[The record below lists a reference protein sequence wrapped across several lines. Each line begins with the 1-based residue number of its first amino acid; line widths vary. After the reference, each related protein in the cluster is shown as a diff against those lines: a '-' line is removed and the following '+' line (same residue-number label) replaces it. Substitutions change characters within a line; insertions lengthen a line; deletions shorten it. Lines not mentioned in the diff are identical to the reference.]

1 MEFRR
6 VLCRSFRS
14 SCPVQQPF
22 IDGRCGPHDMCLREF
37 GHHEFTPTRAQ
48 ATTQCGIADQCL
60 DRVGDRGC
68 IAWWD
73 DERILSTAADLA
85 AAGKS
90 GRDDGAA
97 GCGRFEQH
105 LWQTF
110 AVVRGQAHARPLRDN
125 LPQFLASSPTVAHPT
140 TATTI
145 LLRRYKVPPVV

>member
-85 AAGKS
+85 AAGKL

-97 GCGRFEQH
+97 GCGRFEKH

-110 AVVRGQAHARPLRDN
+110 AVVRGQADDMAGSEN
-125 LPQFLASSPTVAHPT
+125 LLHVRSEEGRVGKESVSTCESRWSPD
-140 TATTI
+140 
-145 LLRRYKVPPVV
+145 K